1 LGLALQRLVHWRSAL
16 RIVKP
21 ETVIAW
27 HRQGFRLYWKWK
39 SRVRHGRPSVPTEVQ
54 NLIQKMSSANSRW
67 GAPRIH
73 GELQKLGIQLAQA
86 TVAKYM
92 VHHRKPPSQTWRT
105 FLENHAKELVSTDFF
120 VVPTATFRLLFVFLV
135 LSHDRRR
142 LLHFGVTAHPTAEWT
157 ARQLVQSFPWD
168 SAPRYLLRDRDRIY
182 GEPFPA
188 TAHSM
193 GMHEVLTAPHS
204 PWENPYRERLIGSIR
219 RECLD
224 HFIVFHERGL
234 HRTLKSYFEYYEQS
248 RTHLSLDKDAPLTRT
263 IHPRKW
269 AQSLNCR
276 RWEDCTTDTND
287 GQLEPIASSI
297 YTQTPQR

>member
-1 LGLALQRLVHWRSAL
+1 
-16 RIVKP
+16 
-21 ETVIAW
+21 
-27 HRQGFRLYWKWK
+27 
-39 SRVRHGRPSVPTEVQ
+39 
-54 NLIQKMSSANSRW
+54 MSSANSRW

-142 LLHFGVTAHPTAEWT
+142 LLHFGVTSHPTAEWT
-157 ARQLVQSFPWD
+157 ARQLVQAFPWN

-188 TAHSM
+188 TVHSM
-193 GMHEVLTAPHS
+193 GIQEVLTAPHS
-204 PWENPYRERLIGSIR
+204 PWQNPYCERLIGFDPKGMSGP
-219 RECLD
+219 
-224 HFIVFHERGL
+224 FHRL
-234 HRTLKSYFEYYEQS
+234 QRAWP
-248 RTHLSLDKDAPLTRT
+248 APHSKVLFRILRT
-263 IHPRKW
+263 IANSFVTGQRCSPNACHPP
-269 AQSLNCR
+269 SGN
-276 RWEDCTTDTND
+276 
-287 GQLEPIASSI
+287 GPSH
-297 YTQTPQR
+297 